1 VTVASRG
8 PTSTTSGQSCST
20 LALPHSTRRSQSQ
33 DSFLS
38 SALTLSS
45 NTDARQRS
53 VRPQRSFSTTLAGA
67 YAGIREF
74 GRRSRSGVLLMLLRP
89 FLTSHPLARASH
101 RRSPRQA
108 STTSPLGQHEVVV
121 EDYAS
126 YASTPPTSTPP
137 LSSAMSASTAITT
150 PAQSP
155 LVPVGCPKPSSLS
168 AFGHQRCRPTIP
180 ACLIRCGRRVEVR
193 PLLLSISRSGI
204 VSPLSIFPSPPIHVS
219 LSILFHSH
227 LSCSDRVVFVKR
239 RKGKSIGSHKEY
251 GMPHRQSPLEFPRCS
266 VRSASA
272 ASKGPRG
279 DNAARR
285 RWVARQWPKD
295 GARVT

>member
-1 VTVASRG
+1 
-8 PTSTTSGQSCST
+8 
-20 LALPHSTRRSQSQ
+20 
-33 DSFLS
+33 
-38 SALTLSS
+38 
-45 NTDARQRS
+45 
-53 VRPQRSFSTTLAGA
+53 
-67 YAGIREF
+67 
-74 GRRSRSGVLLMLLRP
+74 MLLRP

-108 STTSPLGQHEVVV
+108 STTHPLWANTKWLLKTTHR
-121 EDYAS
+121 
-126 YASTPPTSTPP
+126 TPPRRLPRPRHCRRPCRPRRQLRRLLNP
-137 LSSAMSASTAITT
+137 LWYLLGAPSL
-150 PAQSP
+150 PHCLP
-155 LVPVGCPKPSSLS
+155 L
-168 AFGHQRCRPTIP
+168 AHQRCRPTIP

-251 GMPHRQSPLEFPRCS
+251 GMPHRQSPLEFPLLLCE
-266 VRSASA
+266 VRQRRQ
-272 ASKGPRG
+272 PRGQGG